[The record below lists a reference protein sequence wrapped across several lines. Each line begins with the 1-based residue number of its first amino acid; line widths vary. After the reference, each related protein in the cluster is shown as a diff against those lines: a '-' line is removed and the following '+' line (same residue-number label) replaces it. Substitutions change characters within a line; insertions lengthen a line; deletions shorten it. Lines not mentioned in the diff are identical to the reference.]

1 MRSMEKGIAAGVVL
15 LLVAGCQTTGS
26 SAQGAGGAANSTAS
40 TMTPAHE
47 VVPLP
52 DDATVTPP
60 DSSVPAGMA
69 AFSGTWSGRW
79 NGNELPHVL
88 VVQRV
93 EPSGAARIVYAYS
106 AYSPWNISKP
116 QAWRHVAQIDGPKLK
131 ATLGNGAEVTYWREG
146 EKLKGEYL
154 RDGRITPI
162 TMEQFS

>member
-1 MRSMEKGIAAGVVL
+1 
-15 LLVAGCQTTGS
+15 
-26 SAQGAGGAANSTAS
+26 
-40 TMTPAHE
+40 MTPAHE

-60 DSSVPAGMA
+60 GADVPAGIA

-106 AYSPWNISKP
+106 AYAPWNIARP
-116 QAWRHVAQIDGPKLK
+116 QAWRHAATIEDGKLK
-131 ATLGNGAEVTYWREG
+131 ATLGNSAEVTYWRNG
-146 EKLKGEYL
+146 TSLKGEYL
-154 RDGRITPI
+154 RGGQITPI
-162 TMEQFS
+162 TMERVS